1 MGFSVSFAYN
11 ITDRYSS
18 KLAKIRKV
26 TDRFKRGM
34 KQAASKT
41 RIFTKAMKGMYKATK
56 MVGRGIK
63 KVTGKLS
70 GMQNLMGSAAVGM
83 AAIFPIKK
91 AIDFE
96 SVMADVEK
104 VLRGITPKQ
113 FKKLKKEIKLASM
126 EAGSLPVEVAKI
138 AVAGGKM
145 NIPINK
151 LKGFIDLTSMAA
163 KAFDVLE
170 GDIAMDMARIANRIK
185 LPIGKINLMMDAINF
200 LADNTAASAGGMIEA
215 IGRVST
221 TMSAIKMPPALIA
234 GWAAFAEQIT
244 VTPRLAASGLRMMI
258 EKMRLMPRLA
268 KKMTIDPHGTI
279 IDELKR
285 LSKIPAIK
293 RPKVITKMFGIEPAR
308 FVEASIDKMKLFEE
322 TIGKVSKKHK
332 FLGSMMRE
340 LEIKKKTAAFKLKQ
354 LRAAYNI
361 LAIDIGATLLPVIK
375 EIAPVFG
382 KIATAISKFVKKN
395 PELTKFIVI
404 SGLAFAAIAPI
415 ALVIGT
421 LLNPVTLVAGA
432 IALLGVKLGYVARN
446 SKTLKPFFTDLWKI
460 LKNIDK
466 AGFEK
471 TFTAIGERI
480 NKQFPQIKKRFN
492 ELKEIFISIKKTITD
507 TIERVDKLMERF
519 EALTNPTK
527 ILKSIFLALTK
538 PLKPIVLALTKPLWS
553 PGSLPEKPVEKS
565 VNMAADYAKTITNT
579 LNGRIGID
587 VTGPGK
593 VTRSEMSTSVPGNL
607 GFNMAGG

>member
-1 MGFSVSFAYN
+1 MGFSTSYTYN
-11 ITDRYSS
+11 IKDRYSS

-26 TDRFKRGM
+26 TDAFKRTVS
-34 KQAASKT
+34 KAASKT
-41 RIFTKAMKGMYKATK
+41 RIFTKSMKGMYKATK
-56 MVGRGIK
+56 KAGRGIK

-70 GMQNLMGSAAVGM
+70 GMQNLIGSAAVGM
-83 AAIFPIKK
+83 ATLFPIKA

-104 VLRGITPKQ
+104 VIKGITPKQ
-113 FKKLKKEIKLASM
+113 FNKLKKEIKLASR
-126 EAGSLPVEVAKI
+126 EAGALPVDVAKI

-163 KAFDVLE
+163 KAFDVLD

-185 LPIGKINLMMDAINF
+185 LPISKINEMMDAINF
-200 LADNTAASAGGMIEA
+200 LADNTAASAGGMIEV

-221 TMSAIKMPPALIA
+221 TMSGIKMPPELIS
-234 GWAAFAEQIT
+234 GWAAFAEQVE
-244 VTPRLAASGLRMMI
+244 VTPRLAASGLKMMI

-268 KKMTIDPHGTI
+268 KKMAMDPHKTI
-279 IDELKR
+279 VDELKR
-285 LSKIPAIK
+285 ISKIPALK
-293 RPKVITKMFGIEPAR
+293 RPKYLTKIFGVEPSR
-308 FVEASIDKMKLFEE
+308 FIAASIDKMELLEK

-354 LRAAYNI
+354 LRAAYI
-361 LAIDIGATLLPVIK
+361 GLAIDIGTTLLPVIK

-395 PELTKFIVI
+395 PELTKFIVL
-404 SGLAFAAIAPI
+404 SGLAFAAVAPL
-415 ALVIGT
+415 ALAIGA
-421 LLNPVTLVAGA
+421 LFNPVTLIVGA
-432 IALLGVKLGYVARN
+432 MALLGVKLGFVAKN
-446 SKTLKPFFTDLWKI
+446 SKTLKPFFTDIWKI

-466 AGFEK
+466 AGFGK
-471 TFTAIGERI
+471 TFTEIGERI
-480 NKQFPQIKKRFN
+480 DKQFPRIKKGFN
-492 ELKEIFISIKKTITD
+492 ELKEIFIDIKKTVTD
-507 TIERVDKLMERF
+507 TIERIDKLMERF
-519 EALTNPTK
+519 ET
-527 ILKSIFLALTK
+527 LTK
-538 PLKPIVLALTKPLWS
+538 PLKILKPVGGVFSALKYLWD
-553 PGSLPEKPVEKS
+553 PGSLPEQPVEKPA
-565 VNMAADYAKTITNT
+565 NMAADYAKKTTNT

-593 VTRSEMSTSVPGNL
+593 VTRSEMATSVPGNL